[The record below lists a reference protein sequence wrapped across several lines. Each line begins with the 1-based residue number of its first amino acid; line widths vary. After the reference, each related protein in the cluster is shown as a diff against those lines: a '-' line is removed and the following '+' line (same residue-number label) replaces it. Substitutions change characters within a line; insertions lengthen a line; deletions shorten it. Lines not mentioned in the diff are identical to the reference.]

1 MKQFILKNYSN
12 INGEN
17 MKKEEIKKA
26 SCFTFDVYEQW
37 KGCDSLV
44 AELKNIIKVMLPE
57 DEENARK
64 MLTEGV
70 TIEEEKFVP
79 WITSAN
85 MMKNAEEEDCGEYF
99 FIKEEDKEFISFFDD
114 IISAGKITEK
124 RNNQDKIYI
133 NKDYTSR
140 VSLGFT
146 DSIRLND
153 YSWKNRV
160 LILPEAAYNYITN
173 YEKVVEVKNSEGD
186 IIDVNIEKVDLEEVK
201 EIEHTAF
208 DGFGVFNSNGE
219 YAKKLDKQFGRKID
233 FTIFRSYPL
242 AAKGLVVRFDLQ
254 QYISDNFVEN
264 NEYIK
269 YENGSY
275 YAKDYFGKWINLSN
289 VDLILNE
296 TQVKFI
302 KFWKGQ
308 SLDDVYSYIE
318 TKYPEYAKLLYSIY
332 ISKTNK
338 AELPT
343 HTRANYQLLNALSL
357 TPSEM
362 KELYRKDIKD
372 FEDMLTNKN
381 ADKVKIFMGSLANKK
396 GELTPATKVHEL
408 ILSSDRFFD
417 ASFVKNTIS
426 RLTKKKVEE
435 LAGGKPYIKGNY
447 KFMGCDPIAYM
458 NFLMNREIKGVLNVG
473 ETYVNNEVGQRV
485 LARNPLATFKEVR
498 KTNLVSNEL
507 IKKYTGE
514 DYSNEIIFYNQI
526 DNTAACQSGAD
537 FDGDQ
542 SLVIDNEI
550 IYNSVIDTDY
560 DFLNVNDGEKA
571 DAVPFTDK
579 NVIEAFIGARGNL
592 IGKLSLFMA
601 KVNTYN
607 QDIAYIDATG
617 NFVSRKAIK
626 DAVESKASVKTAIE
640 NTKNKMKSLKEDKD
654 WDGYKAVKEELTKY
668 RKEKTDE
675 FINACLEKSLLTDMS
690 ALSENE
696 IKSII
701 SKRFIDSRKISYY
714 NLYLTQINIDAPKN
728 LVKATKKQER
738 YLENSLNV
746 VEELHLPHKVLELP
760 TNQGQYNVR
769 FLQFEKEGSVDYN
782 NKSAINQL
790 FDEINENL
798 LSKISTNNSDNKRI
812 CLRFIDKVKGT
823 EINKELSSEISEI
836 YEIYKGYNNSVRSYK
851 RNIYFAEKREDSELI
866 NTYSNLVTEN
876 KDNCD
881 REIFERLSKY
891 EDSKYLSQKANAL
904 LELEPS
910 SSFVIR
916 YFYDVLIAGV
926 KEEVLEISS
935 YEKDNENGTIELFH
949 KKYTKNDA
957 VIKEIK
963 IDKVEQ
969 AKREV
974 KLGTMFVVSCRATNS
989 EDIKATTFIA
999 KNDCLC
1005 TIDGEIIGEI
1015 FSNSTYENGQVFD
1028 AFVTQPNA
1036 KSFRIYYRK

>member
-1 MKQFILKNYSN
+1 MKQFVLKNYSR
-12 INGEN
+12 IGEN

-26 SCFTFDVYEQW
+26 SCFAFDVYEQW

-44 AELKNIIKVMLPE
+44 TELKNIIKVMLPE

-79 WITSAN
+79 WLTSAN

-99 FIKEEDKEFISFFDD
+99 FINEEDKDFIPFFDD
-114 IISAGKITEK
+114 IISASKITEK
-124 RNNQDKIYI
+124 RNNKDKIYI

-146 DSIRLND
+146 DSVRLKD
-153 YSWKNRV
+153 YSWKNKI
-160 LILPEAAYNYITN
+160 LILPETTYNYITN

-201 EIEHTAF
+201 KIEHTAF
-208 DGFGVFNSNGE
+208 DGFGVFNSTGE

-242 AAKGLVVRFDLQ
+242 AVKGLVVRFDFQ

-275 YAKDYFGKWINLSN
+275 YAKDCFGKWINLSN

-308 SLDDVYSYIE
+308 SLEDVYSYIE
-318 TKYPEYAKLLYSIY
+318 TKYSDYAKLLYSMY

-338 AELPT
+338 AELPNY
-343 HTRANYQLLNALSL
+343 TRANYQLLNALSL
-357 TPSEM
+357 TPAEM

-372 FEDMLTNKN
+372 FEDMIINKN
-381 ADKVKIFMGSLANKK
+381 ADKVKIFMGSLANKEE
-396 GELTPATKVHEL
+396 ELTPGTKVHEL

-435 LAGGKPYIKGNY
+435 LAGGKPYVKGNY

-458 NFLMNREIKGVLNVG
+458 NFLMNREIKGVLNAG

-498 KTNLVSNEL
+498 KTNLVSSDL
-507 IKKYTGE
+507 IRRYTGE
-514 DYSNEIIFYNQI
+514 DYSNEIIFYNQV

-571 DAVPFTDK
+571 DAVPFTNK
-579 NVIEAFIGARGNL
+579 NVIDSFIGARGNL

-607 QDIAYIDATG
+607 QDIAYIDTKE

-626 DAVESKASVKTAIE
+626 KAVESKNGVKTTIE
-640 NTKNKMKSLKEDKD
+640 NTKNKMKSFKESKD
-654 WDGYKAVKEELTKY
+654 WEKYNEAKEKLAKY

-675 FINACLEKSLLTDMS
+675 FINACLEKNVLTDMS

-738 YLENSLNV
+738 YLNNSLNV
-746 VEELHLPHKVLELP
+746 VEELHLPHKVLELS
-760 TNQGQYNVR
+760 TNQAQYNVR

-782 NKSAINQL
+782 NKSAINRM

-798 LSKISTNNSDNKRI
+798 LSKMSTNHSDNKKL
-812 CLRFIDKVKGT
+812 CLKFIDKIKGT
-823 EINKELSSEISEI
+823 EINKELFSCISEI
-836 YEIYKGYNNSVRSYK
+836 YNIYNKCNRAVESYK
-851 RNIYFAEKREDSELI
+851 RNIFFAEKSGNLELI
-866 NTYSNLVTEN
+866 NTCNNLITEN

-881 REIFERLSKY
+881 REIFEKLSKY

-904 LELEPS
+904 IELELS
-910 SSFVIR
+910 SSFIIR
-916 YFYDVLIAGV
+916 YFYDVLIAAV
-926 KEEVLEISS
+926 KEEVAEISA
-935 YEKDNENGTIELFH
+935 YEKDEDGTIELFH
-949 KKYTKNDA
+949 KKYTKKNA
-957 VIKEIK
+957 VIKEVK

-969 AKREV
+969 AKREM
-974 KLGTMFVVSCRATNS
+974 KLGTMFMISCRATNS
-989 EDIKATTFIA
+989 ADIKATTFIA
-999 KNDCLC
+999 KNDCLY

-1015 FSNSTYENGQVFD
+1015 FSNSTYQNEQVFE
-1028 AFVTQPNA
+1028 AFTTQANA